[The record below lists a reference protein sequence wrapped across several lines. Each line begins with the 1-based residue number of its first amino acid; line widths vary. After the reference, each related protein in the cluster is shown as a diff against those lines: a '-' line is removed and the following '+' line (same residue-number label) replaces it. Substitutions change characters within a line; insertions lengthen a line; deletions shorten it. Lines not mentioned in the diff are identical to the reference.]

1 MYSDDIS
8 EEGAPQ
14 IALEDDFK
22 CNYQN
27 KAKRVLTSEKVS
39 VQVTGICLFHEDI
52 APNMT
57 DIHSGKVTVFGKERD
72 IIQGTKARN
81 PDGTVNYV
89 ELDIV

>member
-1 MYSDDIS
+1 
-8 EEGAPQ
+8 
-14 IALEDDFK
+14 
-22 CNYQN
+22 
-27 KAKRVLTSEKVS
+27 
-39 VQVTGICLFHEDI
+39 
-52 APNMT
+52 MT

>member
-1 MYSDDIS
+1 MLWKVILNVIIRTKQK
-8 EEGAPQ
+8 EFNQ
-14 IALEDDFK
+14 MKK
-22 CNYQN
+22 CQY
-27 KAKRVLTSEKVS
+27 KLLVFA
-39 VQVTGICLFHEDI
+39 LFHEDI

-81 PDGTVNYV
+81 PDGTVNYI